1 MISLLFSPL
10 GRYIAIGGVILFA
23 LFGVYFKIRAD
34 AVEGMKARAQS
45 DIIERTKD
53 ALDAAN
59 SVNLDPER
67 LRDTDGN
74 RRD

>member
-34 AVEGMKARAQS
+34 AVAG
-45 DIIERTKD
+45 IEAAATADAMRRTQD
-53 ALDAAN
+53 ALRAGD
-59 SVNLDPER
+59 SINLAPDK
-67 LRDTDGN
+67 LREPDRN
-74 RRD
+74 ARD

>member
-1 MISLLFSPL
+1 MIPLFFTPL
-10 GRYIAIGGVILFA
+10 GRYITIGGGILVILVGIY
-23 LFGVYFKIRAD
+23 LKIRAD

-59 SVNLDPER
+59 AVNLNPER
-67 LRDTDGN
+67 LRDNDGN

>member
-1 MISLLFSPL
+1 MIPLFFTPL
-10 GRYIAIGGVILFA
+10 GRYITIGGGILVILVGIY
-23 LFGVYFKIRAD
+23 LKIRAD

-59 SVNLDPER
+59 AVNLNPER

>member
-1 MISLLFSPL
+1 MIPLFFTPL
-10 GRYIAIGGVILFA
+10 GRYITIGGGILVILFGIY
-23 LFGVYFKIRAD
+23 LKIRAD
-34 AVEGMKARAQS
+34 AVEDIKARAQS

-59 SVNLDPER
+59 AVNLNPER
-67 LRDTDGN
+67 LRDNDGN